1 MFTCHRAYPQRGG
14 TTRQRTRWDSAVRLR
29 CIPGRAGKTPP
40 WRLTSPA
47 HRRMRTP
54 PPMDARVTAFER
66 GESDEQR
73 GRLTWQAAWR
83 GSSGELDVSSRASLR
98 RPPRRKSFRS
108 GGGGTTARRTRP
120 VGDRALRAG
129 HRGLACVCRTRP
141 SPVVRA
147 ARAARQAD
155 FPPPRGQVAP
165 TRNPPLGPWR
175 SVTPMSLRHGRPH
188 TYAKFLERPGQPA
201 QPNERLKKT
210 LRAPAPWK
218 RA

>member
-1 MFTCHRAYPQRGG
+1 MAALAAFMVPAGNLADRFGRKRLLMGGLAMFGVASLLAG
-14 TTRQRTRWDSAVRLR
+14 TATQVWARL
-29 CIPGRAGKTPP
+29 P
-40 WRLTSPA
+40 
-47 HRRMRTP
+47 
-54 PPMDARVTAFER
+54 TA
-66 GESDEQR
+66 
-73 GRLTWQAAWR
+73 
-83 GSSGELDVSSRASLR
+83 SSRAWLVPSFIRFLAQSSAT
-98 RPPRRKSFRS
+98 PRRKSFRS

-175 SVTPMSLRHGRPH
+175 SVTPMSLRHGRPQ
-188 TYAKFLERPGQPA
+188 TYAKFLERPDQPA